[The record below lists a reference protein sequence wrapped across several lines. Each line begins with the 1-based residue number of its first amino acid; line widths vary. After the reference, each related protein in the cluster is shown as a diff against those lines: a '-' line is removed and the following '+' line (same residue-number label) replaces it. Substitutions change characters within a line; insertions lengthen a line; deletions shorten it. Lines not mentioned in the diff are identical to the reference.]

1 MAQDDD
7 IPEVDRL
14 PNAPHPRFAHALVGR
29 LMHPPMVRL
38 KALESDEQTAHA
50 GALSTLFDLEV
61 EDATQQYMRKRL
73 PALEK
78 ARQVAEELA

>member
-1 MAQDDD
+1 MLERDPQAAL
-7 IPEVDRL
+7 E
-14 PNAPHPRFAHALVGR
+14 RFAHALVGR

-50 GALSTLFDLEV
+50 GALATLFDLEV